1 MTTHTKTHHGHIP
14 TAGERRR
21 IALATFVGTTVEWYD
36 FFIYAQVAA
45 LVFAQLYF
53 APLTGSTTATIV
65 AFMSAGVSFIFR
77 PFGAVLGGYLG
88 DKYGRKFVL
97 VFTLTVMGGATVA
110 IGLLPTFA
118 TIGVTAPI
126 LLIFFRILQG
136 ISAGGEWGGAALLAV
151 ESAPQGQRGR
161 YGAYP
166 QLGGPAGM
174 ILAIS
179 SVIALSFTLSEEAFL
194 AWGWRIPFVFSF
206 LLIIVGFIIR
216 RKVSES
222 PVFTELKEKK
232 AETSAPLTQL
242 VRNHWRHVLLCA
254 LIFMGNGVG
263 GYLLVG
269 GYITSYSTK
278 ILEMDKNPVLVAILI
293 GSFGWL
299 TFTWIAGTL
308 SDRLGRVR
316 TYQLGFVIQVI
327 VTFPIFALINTGVLS
342 YLILAVILLSV
353 GQGLT
358 YGPQSALFCELFPA
372 RVRYSGASVA
382 YGLGALIGGAFAP
395 TIATYLQGLTG
406 TTTLIS
412 VYVIVASL
420 IGFTAVSV
428 VKDRSNEPLEIPTEK
443 AKAPAVDREV
453 PTPS

>member
-1 MTTHTKTHHGHIP
+1 
-14 TAGERRR
+14 
-21 IALATFVGTTVEWYD
+21 
-36 FFIYAQVAA
+36 
-45 LVFAQLYF
+45 
-53 APLTGSTTATIV
+53 
-65 AFMSAGVSFIFR
+65 
-77 PFGAVLGGYLG
+77 
-88 DKYGRKFVL
+88 
-97 VFTLTVMGGATVA
+97 TVA

-242 VRNHWRHVLLCA
+242 VRNHWRHVLL
-254 LIFMGNGVG
+254 
-263 GYLLVG
+263 
-269 GYITSYSTK
+269 
-278 ILEMDKNPVLVAILI
+278 
-293 GSFGWL
+293 
-299 TFTWIAGTL
+299 
-308 SDRLGRVR
+308 
-316 TYQLGFVIQVI
+316 
-327 VTFPIFALINTGVLS
+327 
-342 YLILAVILLSV
+342 
-353 GQGLT
+353 
-358 YGPQSALFCELFPA
+358 
-372 RVRYSGASVA
+372 
-382 YGLGALIGGAFAP
+382 
-395 TIATYLQGLTG
+395 
-406 TTTLIS
+406 
-412 VYVIVASL
+412 
-420 IGFTAVSV
+420 
-428 VKDRSNEPLEIPTEK
+428 
-443 AKAPAVDREV
+443 
-453 PTPS
+453 